1 MKLLLLLLTFVLG
14 MGNISSD
21 SENRSDESLLVNVK
35 VTLSDG
41 TVENFNGTYKESLIF
56 TNGFEEILACTYVTP
71 SGELNYSGMRIIE
84 TLAVSEGDFVGGETS
99 VVNVL
104 NRSGLQMQIG
114 LDGNDLTQNK
124 QTLVLEKRMVQ
135 FVSAN
140 DANVLIKGD
149 FATAK
154 TALTAT

>member
-71 SGELNYSGMRIIE
+71 SGECESTGATCDEALEELSDCLCE
-84 TLAVSEGDFVGGETS
+84 EGYDNWCGNEP
-99 VVNVL
+99 
-104 NRSGLQMQIG
+104 LQP
-114 LDGNDLTQNK
+114 D
-124 QTLVLEKRMVQ
+124 E
-135 FVSAN
+135 
-140 DANVLIKGD
+140 
-149 FATAK
+149 
-154 TALTAT
+154 